1 MDEGNARYTL
11 MLVPQDG
18 RGQVR
23 QFSVPLRR
31 VRAALAGAGTVAA
44 LAVVALT
51 VQVVTLPRV
60 LTHDAI
66 VGENLELRARL
77 DRTER
82 ELDAIAGLVQRVRV
96 YDEHLRS
103 LDARN
108 SIPGFGPL
116 ADDEARSRNAWLA
129 GSDAPAEPH
138 PGSVGERADALET
151 RAASLAVEIGAL
163 APVLDQM
170 GERLDALESVRD
182 VLPVIWPIEPDEAT
196 ISSNWGWRRSPFRRG
211 WSFHAGLDLA
221 ADHGTPIVATS
232 DGLVAFA
239 GWEHGYGYMVD
250 LDHGGGVI
258 SRYAHAS
265 RLLVEPGDAV
275 TAGDVIALVGST
287 GSSTGAHLHYELRF
301 DGESV
306 EPLEYLP

>member
-1 MDEGNARYTL
+1 VL
-11 MLVPQDG
+11 LVPQDG

-23 QFSVPLRR
+23 QLSVPLRQA
-31 VRAALAGAGTVAA
+31 RAALAGAGTVAA
-44 LAVVALT
+44 LGVLALAVQFT
-51 VQVVTLPRV
+51 TLPRV
-60 LTHDAI
+60 LSHDAL
-66 VGENLELRARL
+66 VAENVELRARL

-116 ADDEARSRNAWLA
+116 DPDEQRARQAWLDGRDLPETDVLGLPSERSAALEARAVLLA
-129 GSDAPAEPH
+129 AEI
-138 PGSVGERADALET
+138 S
-151 RAASLAVEIGAL
+151 AL

-170 GERLDALESVRD
+170 GQRLDALETVRD
-182 VLPVIWPIEPDEAT
+182 VLPVTWPLDPDESV

-211 WSFHAGLDLA
+211 WTFHAGLDLA
-221 ADHGTPIVATS
+221 ADHGTPILATN
-232 DGLVAFA
+232 DGLVAFS
-239 GWEHGYGYMVD
+239 GWEHGYGYMID

-258 SRYAHAS
+258 TRYAHAS